1 MKIFEFHCD
10 QLLATD
16 IEEIFAFF
24 CDAQNLESIT
34 PPWLK
39 FEVLT
44 PAPIELGEGALIDY
58 RLRVRGIPLRWQSKI
73 THWDPPHSFV
83 DEQLRGPYRLWIH
96 THTFEERDGGVLAG
110 DHVKYAVPGGALMN
124 NLLVRRDVEK
134 IFEYRQKELAE
145 IFS

>member
-96 THTFEERDGGVLAG
+96 TH
-110 DHVKYAVPGGALMN
+110 
-124 NLLVRRDVEK
+124 
-134 IFEYRQKELAE
+134 I
-145 IFS
+145 